1 MRVLDVLKQSE
12 KPLFT
17 FEIIPP
23 LKGHTIQDVYET
35 INSLLPF
42 EPGYI
47 NITTHQ
53 QEVVYIDHPDGSIER
68 RMMRRR
74 PGTIGLSA
82 AIEHTYG
89 IPVVPHLICGGNTKD
104 QLEDQLVELNFLGI
118 ENVLALRGDPVS
130 GEKRYVKTPGG
141 YEHTDALVAQIEAL
155 KRGEYLD
162 HLYDNGSGISFC
174 VGVAG
179 YPEKHIEAPN
189 MEKDIEMLKRKV
201 DAGADYIVTQ
211 LFFDNDAF
219 YRFIDTC
226 RSHGIEVP
234 IIPGIKPL
242 QRKRDLELLPQT
254 FAVDIPN
261 SLVCSVEQASSP
273 ADIREIGVDFCI
285 HQVEDL
291 LKNGVPGVHFYTQ
304 GKAHAVRKVAS
315 ATFSS

>member
-1 MRVLDVLKQSE
+1 MKVIDILNRAD

-23 LKGHTIQDVYET
+23 LKGHTIEDVYET
-35 INSLLPF
+35 IDTLIPF
-42 EPGYI
+42 NPAYI

-53 QEVVYIDHPDGSIER
+53 QEVVYLDHPDGSIER

-74 PGTIGLSA
+74 PGTVGLSA
-82 AIEHTYG
+82 AIQHTYD

-104 QLEDQLVELNFLGI
+104 QIEDQLVELNFLGI
-118 ENVLALRGDPVS
+118 ENILALRGDPVS
-130 GEKRYVKTPGG
+130 GEKRFTRTPGG
-141 YEHTDALVAQIEAL
+141 YDHSDALVAQIDAL

-162 HLYDNGSGISFC
+162 NLYDNGKGCSFS

-211 LFFDNDAF
+211 LFYNNDAF
-219 YRFIDTC
+219 YRFVDSCRDSGID
-226 RSHGIEVP
+226 VP

-242 QRKRDLELLPQT
+242 QRKRDIDLLPQT

-261 SLVCSVEQASSP
+261 SLVSAVENVSTP
-273 ADIREIGVDFCI
+273 ADIRAVGVDFCI
-285 HQVEDL
+285 SQVEDL
-291 LKNGVPGVHFYTQ
+291 LSQGVPGVHFYTQ
-304 GKAHAVRKVAS
+304 GKALAVKKVAS